1 MIDSVQ
7 FVLLFVIIVL
17 TILLVVLGVQ
27 VFFILREIK
36 RTLFK
41 ANKVLDTAETITEA
55 VSGPLASLGSLSTI
69 IGSGSLVTVAKLIK
83 AFMKKDTH
91 EHKHSEE

>member
-7 FVLLFVIIVL
+7 FVLLFVIVVL

-36 RTLFK
+36 STLFK
-41 ANKVLDTAETITEA
+41 ANKVLDTAGTITEA
-55 VSGPLASLGSLSTI
+55 VSGPLSNLGSFGTI
-69 IGSGSLVTVAKLIK
+69 IGSGSLLTVAKIIK
-83 AFMKKDTH
+83 AFLRKDTDH
-91 EHKHSEE
+91 HKHSEE